1 MSESKR
7 TVKKTTKAE
16 ESKYSTD
23 KLLKSRHL
31 AAYQPDFARVILTEP
46 EYTISEAVDALETAL
61 KGGR

>member
-7 TVKKTTKAE
+7 TVKKTAKAE
-16 ESKYSTD
+16 EKKYSTE

-46 EYTISEAVDALETAL
+46 EYTIEEARKLLDERL
-61 KGGR
+61 KDK